1 MTGTAKKFDIDADLN
16 QILDEIGKK
25 RATEEDKV
33 LHLKKDQGTE
43 TKKRPLSPYFYKVSN
58 HHELYRVGASFLA
71 DYKKG
76 VKSFA
81 ISSVGYQTSQQR
93 TILGLASFFDHQ
105 QELKICILSDN
116 LYLGAF
122 KEIVQ
127 ASLPREMQLKESK
140 TPMLVYGF
148 YGHFDFI
155 DINALVETG
164 CSAGVNFREFL
175 DELLDQFDVIFWD
188 VPELH
193 RIQSEREQFFPLVM
207 RFESLS
213 IIVAKGQTER
223 GELEEVR
230 SFFMGYGI
238 NLKGLL
244 LDTQKTDGS
253 SDAPQRKKK
262 AWWKRWFT

>member
-1 MTGTAKKFDIDADLN
+1 MTEIDKKFNIDEDLQ
-16 QILDEIGKK
+16 QILDAIGK
-25 RATEEDKV
+25 RHASEVDKSI
-33 LHLKKDQGTE
+33 HLKKDQGTE
-43 TKKRPLSPYFYKVSN
+43 TQKRPLSPFFYKVSN
-58 HHELYRVGASFLA
+58 HHELYRVGTSFLH
-71 DYKKG
+71 DFNKG
-76 VKSFA
+76 IKSFA

-105 QELKICILSDN
+105 QKLKICILSDN

-122 KEIVQ
+122 KEIMQ
-127 ASLPREMQLKESK
+127 ASLPREVQLKESK
-140 TPMLVYGF
+140 SPVLVHGF

-155 DINALVETG
+155 DINALIDIG
-164 CSAGVNFREFL
+164 RDLGVNFRELL
-175 DELLDQFDVIFWD
+175 DELLEQFDIIFWD

-223 GELEEVR
+223 GKLEEVR

-238 NLKGLL
+238 NLKGVLF
-244 LDTQKTDGS
+244 DTQSAGN
-253 SDAPQRKKK
+253 ACNALEIKKR

>member
-1 MTGTAKKFDIDADLN
+1 MTGAAKKFDIDEDLS
-16 QILDEIGKK
+16 QILREIGKK
-25 RATEEDKV
+25 ESVEEAKV
-33 LHLKKDQGTE
+33 VHLKKDQGTE

-58 HHELYRVGASFLA
+58 HHELYRVGASFLQ
-71 DYKKG
+71 DFKKG

-105 QELKICILSDN
+105 EDLKICIISDN

-127 ASLPREMQLKESK
+127 ASLPRELNLTESK
-140 TPMLVYGF
+140 SPVLVYGF

-155 DINALVETG
+155 DMNSLVELG
-164 CSAGVNFREFL
+164 CGPNVNFNEFL
-175 DELLDQFDVIFWD
+175 DELVEKFDVVFWD

-193 RIQSEREQFFPLVM
+193 RIQSEREQFFPIVM

-213 IIVAKGQTER
+213 IIVAKGHTGRE
-223 GELEEVR
+223 ELEEIR

-244 LDTQKTDGS
+244 LDTQQAEGVSHAT
-253 SDAPQRKKK
+253 ARKKMP
-262 AWWKRWFT
+262 WWKRWFT